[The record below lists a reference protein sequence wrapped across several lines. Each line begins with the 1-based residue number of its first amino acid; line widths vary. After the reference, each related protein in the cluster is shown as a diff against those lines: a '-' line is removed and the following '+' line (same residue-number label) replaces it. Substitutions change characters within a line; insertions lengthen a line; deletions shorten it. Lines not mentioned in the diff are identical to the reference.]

1 MGGREGMGERLE
13 RIIRESKGVVW
24 NTETDEDLL
33 TELDTP
39 DFNWLIEQ
47 AERAETL
54 EMKYENSG
62 SMFNRQNMQ
71 ARIDELEHQNQKYR
85 KADEGEFL
93 DNLIGRLYEY
103 ENKIIR
109 YREALEFYANRGH
122 YARRKSFRIGEDDVI
137 FLKDDGVIA
146 REALEGEG
154 E

>member
-1 MGGREGMGERLE
+1 MGGREGMRKERLE

-39 DFNWLIEQ
+39 DFNWHIEQ
-47 AERAETL
+47 AERV
-54 EMKYENSG
+54 
-62 SMFNRQNMQ
+62 
-71 ARIDELEHQNQKYR
+71 DELEHQNQKYR

-103 ENKIIR
+103 ENQIIR

-137 FLKDDGVIA
+137 FL
-146 REALEGEG
+146 
-154 E
+154 

>member
-1 MGGREGMGERLE
+1 LMGGREGMSERLE
-13 RIIRESKGVVW
+13 EIKGDWEAERCIKPENV
-24 NTETDEDLL
+24 E
-33 TELDTP
+33 
-39 DFNWLIEQ
+39 FLIGQ
-47 AERAETL
+47 SERAETL

-85 KADEGEFL
+85 EADEGEFL

-103 ENKIIR
+103 ENQIIR